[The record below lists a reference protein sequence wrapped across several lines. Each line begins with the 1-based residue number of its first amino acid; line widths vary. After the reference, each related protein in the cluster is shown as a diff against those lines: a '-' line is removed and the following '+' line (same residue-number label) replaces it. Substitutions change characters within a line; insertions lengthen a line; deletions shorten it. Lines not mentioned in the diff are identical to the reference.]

1 MSPFLLP
8 EGPEIRVSFDG
19 HRSVDLAALLPAV
32 FLYLELPHSV
42 KCSNVKSAAD
52 ECDHNAGSFAR
63 CLAVI
68 REKFTAGAG
77 RPAVIWRRNRFL
89 PGR

>member
-1 MSPFLLP
+1 LP

-19 HRSVDLAALLPAV
+19 HRSLDLAALLPAV

-52 ECDHNAGSFAR
+52 ECDHNAGPFA
-63 CLAVI
+63 
-68 REKFTAGAG
+68 TAAWPPSGKSLLPELGG
-77 RPAVIWRRNRFL
+77 RQ
-89 PGR
+89 